1 MIPAVVV
8 TLALAASGPKPVV
21 APDTALAFRFPYL
34 GSAEAVRWL
43 PFGAKR
49 GATIGQYRI
58 GFWPAE
64 RARRGGT
71 LPEGFLEVTPAAAR
85 LHVSPRFRL
94 GDFLTKGQERV
105 WPKYLVLAPTLVE
118 KLERLGDRLEAL
130 GRPAKLVVMSG
141 FRTPDYNAG
150 GGSTAGRASDS
161 QHMYGTAADVYVD
174 ADGNG
179 RMDDLN
185 RDGRVTRADAAWL
198 LAVADEVEQ
207 AHPHLV
213 GGLSAYNANSAHGP
227 FVHVDVRGRRA
238 RW

>member
-1 MIPAVVV
+1 MIPAVVM
-8 TLALAASGPKPVV
+8 TLALAASGPKPMAV
-21 APDTALAFRFPYL
+21 PDTTLAFRFPYL
-34 GSAEAVRWL
+34 GSAKAVRWL

-49 GATIGQYRI
+49 SATIGQYRI

-64 RARRGGT
+64 RSTRGGS
-71 LPEGFLEVTPAAAR
+71 LPEGFLEVTPASAR

-130 GRPAKLVVMSG
+130 GRPSKLVVMSG
-141 FRTPDYNAG
+141 FRTPAYNAG
-150 GGSTAGRASDS
+150 GVSTAGRASDS

-174 ADGNG
+174 ADGDG
-179 RMDDLN
+179 RMDDLD

-198 LAVADEVEQ
+198 LVVADDIERE
-207 AHPHLV
+207 HPHLV
-213 GGLSAYNANSAHGP
+213 GGLSAYHANSSHGP